1 MEKSALKTTLAHGPG
16 HPVGGINVKTLGE
29 KLLKAMLLKSAAT
42 QGTVSGR
49 GTGGSAV
56 AVLPD
61 PITSPGAGIGCEERI
76 DALNKN
82 EAMIAVPT
90 IDFKKRWG
98 KVKIDRMTFIC
109 GLRQAGRI
117 LAAGFVESQIERP
130 TIHCQRRFGDYK
142 PSRNRGGRSRN
153 ILFRDLRFGK

>member
-1 MEKSALKTTLAHGPG
+1 M
-16 HPVGGINVKTLGE
+16 
-29 KLLKAMLLKSAAT
+29 
-42 QGTVSGR
+42 
-49 GTGGSAV
+49 
-56 AVLPD
+56 PD

-117 LAAGFVESQIERP
+117 LAAGFVESQIEKAHNSLPEAIRRLQ
-130 TIHCQRRFGDYK
+130 TIPKSRRK
-142 PSRNRGGRSRN
+142 IQKHLVS
-153 ILFRDLRFGK
+153 